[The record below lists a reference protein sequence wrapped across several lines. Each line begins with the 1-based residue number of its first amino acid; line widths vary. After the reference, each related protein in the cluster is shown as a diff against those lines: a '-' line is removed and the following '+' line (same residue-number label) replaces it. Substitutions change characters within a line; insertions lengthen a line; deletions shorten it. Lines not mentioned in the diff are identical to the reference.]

1 MPRRISD
8 AQRRARLA
16 VRHRLAPSA
25 TTDDDLVA
33 VARSVVA
40 LHATDPAT
48 VVLSA
53 MARMRTPDPA
63 AVERALYDDV
73 VLLRMMA
80 MRRTIFTCAVE
91 DAALLQRS
99 SADAVAA
106 NERKKL
112 LALLEQQSVG
122 DDPVAWLATAEAKT
136 LAAVEEAGEA
146 AATDLTKAVP
156 ELATKVTVAPGTK
169 HAATIGLSSRVLN
182 LMGMEGLLVRGRPK
196 GRWTSS
202 QHRWASLEDRLGAPL
217 AAIPVDA
224 ARAEL
229 VRRWLARFGP
239 GTVADIKWWT
249 GWTMGAT
256 RAALAALDTEDVEL
270 DDGAAAIVL
279 ADDADPIAE
288 PEPWVALLPG
298 LDATPM
304 GWKER
309 AWYLGDHRSHVFDT
323 SGNVGPTIWVDGRIA
338 GGWAHRRSGRV
349 AFHLLDDVGAERA
362 EMVAAAAAAL
372 EGRLGPDRILPR
384 FPSPLDRHLSA

>member
-1 MPRRISD
+1 M
-8 AQRRARLA
+8 
-16 VRHRLAPSA
+16 
-25 TTDDDLVA
+25 
-33 VARSVVA
+33 VA

-63 AVERALYDDV
+63 AVERALYDDL
-73 VLLRMMA
+73 VLVRMMA
-80 MRRTIFTCAVE
+80 MRRTIFTCAVA

-112 LALLEQQSVG
+112 LALLEQQAVSADPDHVVG
-122 DDPVAWLATAEAKT
+122 HDGGQDAGRGGGASAKPRPPTSPRSSPSWRPRVT
-136 LAAVEEAGEA
+136 L
-146 AATDLTKAVP
+146 
-156 ELATKVTVAPGTK
+156 APGTK
-169 HAATIGLSSRVLN
+169 HEVTTGLTSRVLN

-202 QHRWASLEDRLGAPL
+202 QHRWSSLEARLGAPL
-217 AAIPVDA
+217 AAIPVEE

-229 VRRWLARFGP
+229 VRRWLDRFGP
-239 GTVADIKWWT
+239 GTLADVKWWT

-256 RAALAALDTEDVEL
+256 RAAVAALDTEAVEVDGAPALVLAGDVEPVP
-270 DDGAAAIVL
+270 D
-279 ADDADPIAE
+279 

-298 LDATPM
+298 LDPTPM

-309 AWYLGDHRSHVFDT
+309 DWYLGEHRSHVFDST
-323 SGNVGPTIWVDGRIA
+323 GNVGPTIWVDGRIA
-338 GGWAHRRSGRV
+338 GGWAHLKTGEV
-349 AFHLLDDVGAERA
+349 AFHLLEDVGARA
-362 EMVAAAAAAL
+362 HPDGRDRRRGAAGAA
-372 EGRLGPDRILPR
+372 RRRIRIVPR